1 MKITGVLLMAGL
13 VLLSCNQAPKTDV
26 EPAQEMAPA
35 PAAQPARDGL
45 FIHITEGYEDPHRV
59 LMPLK
64 MATMMAADK
73 DVMVYMDI
81 HAVELLVTDA
91 EDLNFE
97 DFESAHT
104 YIKQLTDK
112 GVGVYACPTC
122 LKVAGFQPAD
132 LMEGVQA
139 AEKDAFFNFTE
150 GRILTLDY

>member
-1 MKITGVLLMAGL
+1 MAGFF
-13 VLLSCNQAPKTDV
+13 LLSCNQAPKTDV
-26 EPAQEMAPA
+26 EPAQELAPA
-35 PAAQPARDGL
+35 TATQPARDGL

-81 HAVELLVTDA
+81 HAVELLVKDA

-104 YIKQLTDK
+104 YIKQLADK

-122 LKVAGFQPAD
+122 LKIAGFQPTD
-132 LMEGVQA
+132 LMEGVQP